1 VQDRETDNS
10 RALVLKFCTKINFAR
25 ASFCHSNDSHAPFMI
40 NSIVIMW
47 MCFMGSA
54 KSARPG
60 TIGVLVAD
68 SNQMQCQLLVG
79 ALRRRP
85 EFQVI
90 SCMADMDVILHA
102 VAEFPVDVI
111 LMNADQ
117 PKLAGQDMANV
128 RRLHLAYPDI
138 AKVLVLGES
147 NRDSVVNAF
156 RSGVKGLFCFADY
169 PFRSLCK
176 CIQSVHQ
183 GQVWAN
189 SQQLQFL
196 LEIVTQV
203 PSLRMV
209 NARGGTLLTPREEQ
223 VVALVADGRSNREV
237 ARELGLSEHTVK
249 KYMFH
254 IFDKLGI
261 SSRVELTLY
270 AMSHGG
276 TRQAE
281 WVAGGQ

>member
-1 VQDRETDNS
+1 ME
-10 RALVLKFCTKINFAR
+10 
-25 ASFCHSNDSHAPFMI
+25 
-40 NSIVIMW
+40 
-47 MCFMGSA
+47 
-54 KSARPG
+54 SARVSIST

-85 EFQVI
+85 EFRVN
-90 SCMADMDVILHA
+90 SCGVDMNLILRA
-102 VAEFPVDVI
+102 VADFQVDVI
-111 LMNADQ
+111 LMNADH

-128 RRLHLAYPDI
+128 RRLHLAHPQI
-138 AKVLVLGES
+138 AKVLVLSES

-169 PFRSLCK
+169 PFRLLCK

-189 SQQLQFL
+189 SQQLQYL
-196 LEIVTQV
+196 VETITHV
-203 PSLRMV
+203 PSLRVV
-209 NARGGTLLTPREEQ
+209 NAHGVGLLTPREEQ
-223 VVALVADGRSNREV
+223 VVALVADGFSNREV

-249 KYMFH
+249 KYVFH
-254 IFDKLGI
+254 IFDKLGM
-261 SSRVELTLY
+261 SSRVELALY
-270 AMSHGG
+270 AVSHGD

-281 WVAGGQ
+281 WVAGGGG

>member
-1 VQDRETDNS
+1 ME
-10 RALVLKFCTKINFAR
+10 
-25 ASFCHSNDSHAPFMI
+25 
-40 NSIVIMW
+40 
-47 MCFMGSA
+47 
-54 KSARPG
+54 SARVSIST

-85 EFQVI
+85 EFRVS
-90 SCMADMDVILHA
+90 SCGVDMNLILRA
-102 VAEFPVDVI
+102 VADFQVDVI
-111 LMNADQ
+111 LMNADH

-128 RRLHLAYPDI
+128 RRLHLAHPQI
-138 AKVLVLGES
+138 AKVLVLTES

-169 PFRSLCK
+169 PFRLLCK

-189 SQQLQFL
+189 SQQLQYL
-196 LEIVTQV
+196 VETVTQV
-203 PSLRMV
+203 PSLRVV
-209 NARGGTLLTPREEQ
+209 NAHGVGLLTPREEQ
-223 VVALVADGRSNREV
+223 VVALVADGLSNREV

-249 KYMFH
+249 KYVFH
-254 IFDKLGI
+254 IFDKLGM
-261 SSRVELTLY
+261 SSRVELALY
-270 AMSHGG
+270 AVSHGD

-281 WVAGGQ
+281 WVAGGGG

>member
-1 VQDRETDNS
+1 MGP
-10 RALVLKFCTKINFAR
+10 AR
-25 ASFCHSNDSHAPFMI
+25 VATSS
-40 NSIVIMW
+40 
-47 MCFMGSA
+47 
-54 KSARPG
+54 

-85 EFQVI
+85 EFRVK
-90 SCMADMDVILHA
+90 SCGVEMDVILNA
-102 VAEFPVDVI
+102 IADFPVDVI
-111 LMNADQ
+111 LMNADH

-128 RRLHLAYPDI
+128 RRLHLAHPHI
-138 AKVLVLGES
+138 AKVLVLDES
-147 NRDSVVNAF
+147 NRESVVNAF

-169 PFRSLCK
+169 PFRLLCK

-189 SQQLQFL
+189 SEQLQYL
-196 LEIVTQV
+196 LETVTQV
-203 PSLRMV
+203 PGLRMV
-209 NARGGTLLTPREEQ
+209 NARGVRLLTPREEQ
-223 VVALVADGRSNREV
+223 VVALVADGLSNREV
-237 ARELGLSEHTVK
+237 AGELGLSEHTVK
-249 KYMFH
+249 KYLFH

-276 TRQAE
+276 ARQAE
-281 WVAGGQ
+281 WVAGGDG

>member
-1 VQDRETDNS
+1 ME
-10 RALVLKFCTKINFAR
+10 
-25 ASFCHSNDSHAPFMI
+25 
-40 NSIVIMW
+40 
-47 MCFMGSA
+47 
-54 KSARPG
+54 SARF
-60 TIGVLVAD
+60 TSSKAIGVLVAD
-68 SNQMQCQLLVG
+68 SNQMQCQLLVS

-85 EFQVI
+85 EFRVT
-90 SCMADMDVILHA
+90 SCGVDMNVILNA
-102 VAEFPVDVI
+102 IADVPIDVI
-111 LMNADQ
+111 LMNADHPQ
-117 PKLAGQDMANV
+117 LAGQDMANV
-128 RRLHLAYPDI
+128 RRLHLAHPHI

-147 NRDSVVNAF
+147 NHDCVVNAF

-169 PFRSLCK
+169 PFRLLCK

-189 SQQLQFL
+189 SEQLQYL
-196 LEIVTQV
+196 LETVTQV

-209 NARGGTLLTPREEQ
+209 NARGITLLTPREEQ
-223 VVALVADGRSNREV
+223 VVALVADGLSNREV

-261 SSRVELTLY
+261 SSRVELALY

-276 TRQAE
+276 ARQAE
-281 WVAGGQ
+281 WVAGGVG